1 MTSTIFI
8 NQLSDDAQN
17 NIINDLINLGL
28 ESEDIQNAMDSRLSD
43 LSDVININ
51 QYL

>member
-1 MTSTIFI
+1 MTSTILI
-8 NQLSDDAQN
+8 NQLSDDVQN

-28 ESEDIQNAMDSRLSD
+28 ESEDIQTALDSRLSD